1 MIFFLLLYLK
11 RMVLPVNKFPER
23 AFDYRFSAPR
33 QRQWRIINGDI
44 RVITNLTSIDRRV
57 V

>member
-1 MIFFLLLYLK
+1 
-11 RMVLPVNKFPER
+11 MVLPVNKFPER